1 MVVVWLVLI
10 VDRWNCF
17 GYCWVWVKLLIGVCG
32 EVITGPLVV
41 VVMIHLSLIC
51 SGLFLGGRFWWLF
64 FDCGLGF
71 GGCYVEVWWLMR
83 RGGGSCDSGSGGVW
97 GRWWCLL
104 LDFDFVW
111 VRVWSWVGFGFDA
124 LWGVDGEWVVGWCVY
139 VSKWWVNRV
148 NVTFSFFDCESVE
161 WCWARIVELVLVV
174 SKLSIM
180 ITVILINSPGV
191 IFGVA

>member
-1 MVVVWLVLI
+1 MIHFEFDLFWFIPGWSILVIVLWLVVSGCGGYWFCSSSLFREVSSMLKVDCYLI
-10 VDRWNCF
+10 V
-17 GYCWVWVKLLIGVCG
+17 
-32 EVITGPLVV
+32 
-41 VVMIHLSLIC
+41 S
-51 SGLFLGGRFWWLF
+51 
-64 FDCGLGF
+64 LGF
-71 GGCYVEVWWLMR
+71 GECYVEVWWLWVC
-83 RGGGSCDSGSGGVW
+83 GGSCDSGSGGVW